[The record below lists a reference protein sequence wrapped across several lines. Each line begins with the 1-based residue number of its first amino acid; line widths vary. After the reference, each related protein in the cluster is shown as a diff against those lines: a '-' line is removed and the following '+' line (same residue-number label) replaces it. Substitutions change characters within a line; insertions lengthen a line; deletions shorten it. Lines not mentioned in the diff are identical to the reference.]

1 VAVVGGGIAGLAA
14 AHELAGRDGVEVTVL
29 EAAARLGGKVAT
41 APFAGVDLDLAP
53 DAFLARRP
61 EAVQLCRELGLED
74 QLVPPAS
81 GSAWVWTR
89 GRLRRL
95 PAGLLLGVPTSPG
108 AVLRSG
114 VLSPAG
120 ALRAAVEPL
129 LPGSP
134 LGEDATIGSVVRRRL
149 GREAHERLVDP
160 LLGGINAGD
169 TDRLGIDAV
178 APQLAAAA
186 RHGASLVRG
195 ARHVTSRAPAPGASP
210 VFLTLPGGLG
220 TLVDAL
226 AARLDAAGVEVRTGT
241 TVTAL
246 APVDG
251 GWRLTT
257 AAGAGGGPATA
268 PVEVDADAV
277 VLAVPAFAAAPLVGP
292 NAPSVA
298 ASLGAL
304 DHASVALVALAYAEH
319 AVPRPLD
326 GSGFLVP
333 RVEGR
338 LMTACS
344 WASSK
349 WAHLARPGRVLLRVS
364 AGRAG
369 DERAAALDDEAL
381 VARLR
386 VELGAAMGIEAAP
399 LEVRVTRWPRA
410 FPQYGPGHLTR
421 MAEASATLASQAP
434 GLALAG
440 AALGGIGLPACI
452 GTGRAADRAVSG

>member
-1 VAVVGGGIAGLAA
+1 MRVVVVGGGIAGLAA
-14 AHELAGRDGVEVTVL
+14 AHELADRADVEVVVL
-29 EAAARLGGKVAT
+29 EADDRLGGKVAT

-74 QLVPPAS
+74 RLVSPAS

-95 PAGLLLGVPTSPG
+95 PAGLLLGVPTDVR
-108 AVLRSG
+108 ALLRSG
-114 VLSPAG
+114 VLSPLG
-120 ALRAAVEPL
+120 ALRAAIEPF

-134 LGEDATIGSVVRRRL
+134 LEADATIGSVMRRRL
-149 GREAHERLVDP
+149 GRQAHERLIDP

-169 TDRLGIDAV
+169 TDALGIDAV

-186 RHGASLVRG
+186 RHDASVVKG
-195 ARHVTSRAPAPGASP
+195 ARHLTSQAPPPGAP
-210 VFLTLPGGLG
+210 VFLTLPDGLG

-226 AARLDAAGVEVRTGT
+226 TARLGDAGVEVRTGT

-246 APVDG
+246 ARTG
-251 GWRLTT
+251 AGWRVATT
-257 AAGAGGGPATA
+257 GDA
-268 PVEVDADAV
+268 VEADAV
-277 VLAVPAFAAAPLVGP
+277 VLAVPAFTAAPLLEDH
-292 NAPSVA
+292 APSVA
-298 ASLGAL
+298 AAL
-304 DHASVALVALAYAEH
+304 AGIEHASVALVALAYADPS
-319 AVPRPLD
+319 VPGPLD

-349 WAHLARPGRVLLRVS
+349 WAHLQRPGQVLLRVS

-369 DERAAALDDEAL
+369 DERAMAMDDDAL
-381 VARLR
+381 VASLR
-386 VELGAAMGIEAAP
+386 VELEAAMGIRDEP
-399 LEVRVTRWPRA
+399 LDVRVTRWHRA
-410 FPQYGPGHLTR
+410 FPQYGPGHLAR
-421 MAEASATLASQAP
+421 MADARATLAADLPSM
-434 GLALAG
+434 ALAG
-440 AALGGIGLPACI
+440 AALGGVGLPACI
-452 GTGRAADRAVSG
+452 GSGRSAARAVTEAVAS